1 MFYELNRYGE
11 NGMHRKIKSAT
22 RMLTLAVITGV
33 FVVLSGC
40 ASTTTTDSL
49 QSQIDAMKSDVAAA
63 RADAASANATAN
75 EALNAANAANARAME
90 TDTKID
96 RMFRKTMQK

>member
-1 MFYELNRYGE
+1 MLRR
-11 NGMHRKIKSAT
+11 MKSTT
-22 RMLTLAVITGV
+22 RMLTLAVITGA

-40 ASTTTTDSL
+40 ASTGTVDNL
-49 QSQIDAMKSDVAAA
+49 QSQIDAIKSDVATAK
-63 RADAASANATAN
+63 ADAASANAKAN

-90 TDTKID
+90 TDVKID

>member
-1 MFYELNRYGE
+1 MFYEPNRHGE
-11 NGMHRKIKSAT
+11 NGMHRKT
-22 RMLTLAVITGV
+22 RMLMLALVAGA

-40 ASTTTTDSL
+40 ASTSTTDGL
-49 QSQIDAMKSDVAAA
+49 QSQIDAIKSDVAAA

-96 RMFRKTMQK
+96 RMFKKTMQK